1 MIRDWV
7 AAVAALDWADDH
19 RDVKVNVRESIFLG
33 KDSSREEQ
41 ERLYKS
47 LLELPWLAPSIRY
60 AVMRE
65 LGLSKRD
72 RDREVERGRCLTIY
86 LQIEER
92 KAYLKR
98 NGTRLHGGIHAT
110 AIADIAEQLGVSA
123 KGLEKRLERNG
134 PTAAERRHLREQAKR
149 NMTDK
154 F

>member
-1 MIRDWV
+1 MIREWS

-19 RDVKVNVRESIFLG
+19 RDVKLNARDTILLSRH
-33 KDSSREEQ
+33 SSAEEQ
-41 ERLYKS
+41 ESLYKS
-47 LLELPWLAPSIRY
+47 LLELPWLAPKVRY

-72 RDREVERGRCLTIY
+72 RDREMERSRCLTIY

-98 NGTRLHGGIHAT
+98 NGKRLRGGVHAT
-110 AIADIAEQLGVSA
+110 AVAEMAERLGIST

-134 PTAAERRHLREQAKR
+134 PTAAERRHLREQAER